1 VYKFYHFFHFNLKN
15 NPNFKLYENML
26 IILWF
31 VFLYHNNF
39 ALDVMY
45 ITSYLHVVKDSW
57 IFTILFNRFLVFKNF
72 KLWVFFIVG
81 NQLTS
86 SQFFFIKIPLL
97 KEYLA

>member
-15 NPNFKLYENML
+15 SPNFKLYENML